1 MNDLTMQQLSRFLAH
16 YPRIS
21 NLDDGARWRRVL
33 RRRKFPVHS
42 GFDSL
47 AHGYLEHSLVGQRME
62 GHFSDPHLK
71 ERKTTAQDD
80 FSSRLHFLQMELV
93 RRLITR
99 TMDLSL
105 SVYTSE
111 LVRRLVSGATLA
123 SESGKVNVF
132 YVWKVQYPAVVK
144 DRV

>member
-1 MNDLTMQQLSRFLAH
+1 VGHLS
-16 YPRIS
+16 
-21 NLDDGARWRRVL
+21 
-33 RRRKFPVHS
+33 
-42 GFDSL
+42 DS
-47 AHGYLEHSLVGQRME
+47 
-62 GHFSDPHLK
+62 HLK

-105 SVYTSE
+105 SVSASE
-111 LVRRLVSGATLA
+111 QVRRLVSGATLA
-123 SESGKVNVF
+123 SGSRKVNVF